1 MAKCPRANPCLQAE
15 IPIRT
20 QLFSPTSAGDTLK
33 RQACRYDDKSRMIN
47 VPLIL
52 KLQANWQENALITSQ
67 LSCECIAAVMRMHRS
82 CHANASQL
90 SCECIAVV
98 MHTNHSCH
106 SITSQLPCTK
116 LKGDSFRST
125 AIICLRTGGVLINA
139 RHSFP
144 RGGTFLPA
152 NGRRPHQLKPLI
164 SSRRHFFSC
173 DRAAMPRNRNRAHAS
188 RACAL
193 FAHI

>member
-20 QLFSPTSAGDTLK
+20 QLFSPTSAGDALK
-33 RQACRYDDKSRMIN
+33 RQKCRYDVKSRMIN

-52 KLQANWQENALITSQ
+52 KLQANRQENALIT
-67 LSCECIAAVMRMHRS
+67 
-82 CHANASQL
+82 SQL

>member
-82 CHANASQL
+82 CHAYKSQL
-90 SCECIAVV
+90 SFDHIAIA
-98 MHTNHSCH
+98 MYQ
-106 SITSQLPCTK
+106 I
-116 LKGDSFRST
+116 KGR
-125 AIICLRTGGVLINA
+125 
-139 RHSFP
+139 
-144 RGGTFLPA
+144 
-152 NGRRPHQLKPLI
+152 
-164 SSRRHFFSC
+164 
-173 DRAAMPRNRNRAHAS
+173 
-188 RACAL
+188 
-193 FAHI
+193 